1 MAQLRLTSVRS
12 TQQGR
17 AAVDASSEGAAPAEF
32 VLARRLNHLF
42 NTTVKAVD
50 KRGRPVRFSTPEVA
64 AAITEDPSHPISISR
79 VTLWKVREGKANPTL
94 EKVRAIAK
102 FFDDHRPDGA
112 PRVTAAWLLAEGDD
126 VPEPRQ
132 PAPIQGTLPERAE
145 QVRTIAMRAGRMSP
159 DRLRMLV
166 EMIEVIDPGG
176 GGQPLPGA
184 GS

>member
-1 MAQLRLTSVRS
+1 
-12 TQQGR
+12 
-17 AAVDASSEGAAPAEF
+17 VDGSEGAAQPEF

-50 KRGRPVRFSTPEVA
+50 KRGRPVRYSTPEVA
-64 AAITEDPSHPISISR
+64 AAISDDPSHPISISR
-79 VTLWKVREGKANPTL
+79 VTLWKVREGKANPTM

-112 PRVTAAWLLAEGDD
+112 PRVTAAWLLAEVDD
-126 VPEPRQ
+126 VPA
-132 PAPIQGTLPERAE
+132 PAREALPERAE
-145 QVRTIAMRAGRMSP
+145 QVRAIAMRAGRMSP

-176 GGQPLPGA
+176 GEPLPTVG
-184 GS
+184 G

>member
-1 MAQLRLTSVRS
+1 MD
-12 TQQGR
+12 G
-17 AAVDASSEGAAPAEF
+17 SEGAAQPEF

-64 AAITEDPSHPISISR
+64 AAISDDPSHPISVSR
-79 VTLWKVREGKANPTL
+79 VTLWKVREGKANPTM

-112 PRVTAAWLLAEGDD
+112 PRVTAAWLLAELDD
-126 VPEPRQ
+126 A
-132 PAPIQGTLPERAE
+132 PAREALPERAE
-145 QVRTIAMRAGRMSP
+145 QVRAIAMRAGRMSP

-176 GGQPLPGA
+176 GEPLPTVG
-184 GS
+184 G

>member
-1 MAQLRLTSVRS
+1 M
-12 TQQGR
+12 
-17 AAVDASSEGAAPAEF
+17 DASSEGAAPPEF
-32 VLARRLNHLF
+32 ALARRLNHLF

-50 KRGRPVRFSTPEVA
+50 KRGRPVRYSTPEVA

-79 VTLWKVREGKANPTL
+79 VTLWKVREGKANPTM

-102 FFDDHRPDGA
+102 FFDDHRPEGA

-126 VPEPRQ
+126 EPPASPQ
-132 PAPIQGTLPERAE
+132 PLPERAE
-145 QVRTIAMRAGRMSP
+145 QVRAIAMRAGRMSP
-159 DRLRMLV
+159 ERLRMLV

-176 GGQPLPGA
+176 GEALSGT

>member
-1 MAQLRLTSVRS
+1 M
-12 TQQGR
+12 
-17 AAVDASSEGAAPAEF
+17 DASSEGAAPPEF
-32 VLARRLNHLF
+32 ALARRLNHLF

-79 VTLWKVREGKANPTL
+79 VTLWKVREGKANPTM

-102 FFDDHRPDGA
+102 FFDDHRPEGA
-112 PRVTAAWLLAEGDD
+112 PRVTAAWLLAEGD
-126 VPEPRQ
+126 EP
-132 PAPIQGTLPERAE
+132 PIPVQQALPERAE
-145 QVRTIAMRAGRMSP
+145 QVRAIAMRAGRMSP
-159 DRLRMLV
+159 ERLRMLL

-176 GGQPLPGA
+176 GEALSGT

>member
-1 MAQLRLTSVRS
+1 M
-12 TQQGR
+12 
-17 AAVDASSEGAAPAEF
+17 DASSAGAAAAEH

-64 AAITEDPSHPISISR
+64 TAITEDPSHAISISR
-79 VTLWKVREGKANPTL
+79 VTLWKVREGKANPTM

-102 FFDDHRPDGA
+102 FFDDHRPEGA

-132 PAPIQGTLPERAE
+132 EALPVQGALPERAE
-145 QVRTIAMRAGRMSP
+145 QVRAIAMRAGRMSP
-159 DRLRMLV
+159 ERLRMLL

-176 GGQPLPGA
+176 GHALPGA